1 MRILERSAN
10 QWGKDKESHLLRYA
24 LTNNHKAVELKDFK
38 INDTSYHNNS
48 FITKSLKDLY
58 IKQYKQSLKTQE
70 KSVKSKLFNQ
80 AFI

>member
-10 QWGKDKESHLLRYA
+10 HWGKDKESHLLRYA
-24 LTNNHKAVELKDFK
+24 LTNNHKAAELKDFK

-48 FITKSLKDLY
+48 FIRKSLKDLY